1 MGLKRAAPEATGP
14 EFQFEL
20 GSEKRRVS
28 VRKFKG
34 ATLVDIREY
43 YQKEGKWLPGSKGIA
58 LTEDQWKALRGLI
71 GEIDD
76 SISQLEPEQKKY
88 KSEEKVVNSD
98 EELAK
103 ESGEER
109 EGESESDNNQKEA

>member
-1 MGLKRAAPEATGP
+1 MGLKRAAPEAAGP
-14 EFQFEL
+14 EFQFEV
-20 GSEKRRVS
+20 K
-28 VRKFKG
+28 
-34 ATLVDIREY
+34 
-43 YQKEGKWLPGSKGIA
+43 
-58 LTEDQWKALRGLI
+58 DQWKALRGLV

-103 ESGEER
+103 EPEEER
-109 EGESESDNNQKEA
+109 EDESGSDKEHKEA

>member
-1 MGLKRAAPEATGP
+1 MGVKRAAPEATGP

-58 LTEDQWKALRGLI
+58 LTEDQWRALRGLI
-71 GEIDD
+71 GQIDD

-88 KSEEKVVNSD
+88 KSD
-98 EELAK
+98 EEPAK
-103 ESGEER
+103 ESGEEH
-109 EGESESDNNQKEA
+109 EDDSEPDNNQKEA